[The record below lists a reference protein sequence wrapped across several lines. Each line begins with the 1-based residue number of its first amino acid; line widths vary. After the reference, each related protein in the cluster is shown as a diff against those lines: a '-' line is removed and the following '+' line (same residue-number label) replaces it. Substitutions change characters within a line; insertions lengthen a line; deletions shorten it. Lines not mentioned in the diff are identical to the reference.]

1 MKKVGIVSLGCSKNL
16 VDSENILGLFDRN
29 GYEIT
34 NDPSEADIIVVN
46 TCGFI
51 ESSKKES
58 IENILEMINYGKK
71 VVVTGCLAQR
81 YYEDLKREIPE
92 VDLYIPIRDYSH
104 FNEKLFALDKDIN
117 PSLGVDDEYRIVS
130 TGPYSAYL
138 KIGEGCDNRCS
149 YCAIPIIR
157 GGFVSR
163 PYDEIIKEAK
173 DLADNGIKEVIVL
186 EQDTTKYGIDFKD
199 KKVNI
204 VDLLHGLLEINGLKY
219 IRLLYLYPDEITD
232 ELIDLIGKEDR
243 LTPYFDIPIQHSE
256 THILKDMYRRGDK
269 EFLINLF
276 KKIRERVPNA
286 VLRTTVMVG
295 FPGETEEDVEK
306 LIEFI
311 QDVKFDHLGA
321 FTYSQ
326 EEDTPAAS
334 FPNQID
340 EEEKK
345 KRLSKVMRA
354 QQVVSYRQNK
364 KHIGEVMEG
373 MVIGSTDS
381 GYLLRSYWNAPDD
394 VDGKITFS
402 SNKELHNGDIVKVK
416 ITDAFIYDLTGEL
429 TDE

>member
-1 MKKVGIVSLGCSKNL
+1 
-16 VDSENILGLFDRN
+16 
-29 GYEIT
+29 
-34 NDPSEADIIVVN
+34 
-46 TCGFI
+46 
-51 ESSKKES
+51 
-58 IENILEMINYGKK
+58 
-71 VVVTGCLAQR
+71 
-81 YYEDLKREIPE
+81 
-92 VDLYIPIRDYSH
+92 
-104 FNEKLFALDKDIN
+104 
-117 PSLGVDDEYRIVS
+117 
-130 TGPYSAYL
+130 
-138 KIGEGCDNRCS
+138 
-149 YCAIPIIR
+149 
-157 GGFVSR
+157 
-163 PYDEIIKEAK
+163 
-173 DLADNGIKEVIVL
+173 
-186 EQDTTKYGIDFKD
+186 
-199 KKVNI
+199 
-204 VDLLHGLLEINGLKY
+204 
-219 IRLLYLYPDEITD
+219 
-232 ELIDLIGKEDR
+232 
-243 LTPYFDIPIQHSE
+243 
-256 THILKDMYRRGDK
+256 MYRRGDK

-295 FPGETEEDVEK
+295 FPGETEEDVER
-306 LIEFI
+306 LVEFI

-373 MVIGSTDS
+373 MVIGNTDS